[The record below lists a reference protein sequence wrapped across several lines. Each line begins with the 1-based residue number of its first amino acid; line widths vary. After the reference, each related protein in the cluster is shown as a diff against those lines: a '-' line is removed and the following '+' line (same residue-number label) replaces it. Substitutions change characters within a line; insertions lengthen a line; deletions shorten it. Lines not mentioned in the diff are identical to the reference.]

1 MSSRFDPYG
10 YRTQQ
15 PLVKEVFYTDPYIT
29 CANCNFL
36 NFVDVVM
43 IRHMIASSEIQS
55 IVLDG
60 LHLKPEVLPPCRV
73 CRRADSFMIGSHDFS
88 VEIADRIRY
97 MMYTLPWSFWKS
109 MLYYDKLKYNYSSG
123 TFVWV
128 SIIVITYFYCI
139 STSSSSRSSCCCSSW
154 STVELD

>member
-1 MSSRFDPYG
+1 MIDTTDRSTVTSAMSSRFDPYG

-60 LHLKPEVLPPCRV
+60 LKLKPEVLPPCRV
-73 CRRADSFMIGSHDFS
+73 CRRADNFMIGSHDFS
-88 VEIADRIRY
+88 VEIADRTRY
-97 MMYTLPWSFWKS
+97 M
-109 MLYYDKLKYNYSSG
+109 LYAL
-123 TFVWV
+123 
-128 SIIVITYFYCI
+128 
-139 STSSSSRSSCCCSSW
+139 
-154 STVELD
+154 L